1 MITKSRLKAY
11 FLPFIA
17 LLVLGPL
24 ACNFSS
30 AGPTANPIATQA
42 AGTVAAELTKAAGET
57 TSSVG
62 ETATPVETTDSEPTD
77 TPTPSPSP
85 TIACTD
91 KARFVKDV
99 TIPDNTRMDPGE
111 DFEKIWRLENVGTCS
126 WTTDYSV
133 VFDSGNIMGGSPSF
147 TLDSEIPPDGTIDL
161 PIQFT
166 APLTN
171 GTHRGNWMLRNTNGL
186 LFGLGDE
193 ADRPF
198 WVQIVVGPTPTPQPE
213 TVYSFVDN
221 YCSAGWRNA
230 TSEIEDCPG
239 TQTDIVGFVIKRE
252 TPKLENGLTENE
264 AALQTHPQWIDN
276 GMISGRFPAFNVVDG
291 DHFKTVIGCLYKSG
305 GSTCDIKFQLTYHA
319 DGGPLQ
325 LLGQWEESYD
335 GTIRRID
342 IDLADKGLAGKSVEF
357 SLVVLANGSS
367 TQDWAFWL
375 LPRIVGPPR

>member
-1 MITKSRLKAY
+1 MITKSRLKTY
-11 FLPFIA
+11 FLPFIT

-30 AGPTANPIATQA
+30 ARPTLYPIATQA
-42 AGTVAAELTKAAGET
+42 AGTVAAELTRAAGET

-62 ETATPVETTDSEPTD
+62 ETETPEATTETEPSD

-147 TLDSEIPPDGTIDL
+147 TLDSEIPADATMDL

-171 GTHRGNWMLRNTNGL
+171 GTHRGNWMLRNANGL

-193 ADRPF
+193 ADSPF

-213 TVYSFVDN
+213 IVYSFVDN
-221 YCSAGWRNA
+221 YCSASWISGA
-230 TSEIEDCPG
+230 GVLPCPG
-239 TQTDIVGFVIKRE
+239 TDSDIAGFVLKRD
-252 TPKLENGLTENE
+252 TPKLETGVTENE
-264 AALQTHPQWIDN
+264 VALQTHPQWINN
-276 GMISGRFPAFNVVDG
+276 GIISGRFPAFNVVDG
-291 DHFKTVIGCLYKSG
+291 DHFKTVIGCLNKSG
-305 GSTCDIKFQLTYHA
+305 GSACDIKFQLTYHA

-357 SLVVLANGSS
+357 SLVVIANGAS

-375 LPRIVGPPR
+375 LPRIIGPPR